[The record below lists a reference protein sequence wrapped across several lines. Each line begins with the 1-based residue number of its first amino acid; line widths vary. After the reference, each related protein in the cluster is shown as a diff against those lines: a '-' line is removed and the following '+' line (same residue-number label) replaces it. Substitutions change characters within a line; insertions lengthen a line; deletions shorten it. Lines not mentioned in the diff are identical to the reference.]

1 MSMIKIFMCRVEYR
15 NTGLDC
21 SLISIVDL
29 VLFKGGVSTGAFLLL
44 EQITGEST

>member
-1 MSMIKIFMCRVEYR
+1 MSMIKIFMCSVEYR

-29 VLFKGGVSTGAFLLL
+29 MLFKGGVSSGAFLIL
-44 EQITGEST
+44 EQMSGESS